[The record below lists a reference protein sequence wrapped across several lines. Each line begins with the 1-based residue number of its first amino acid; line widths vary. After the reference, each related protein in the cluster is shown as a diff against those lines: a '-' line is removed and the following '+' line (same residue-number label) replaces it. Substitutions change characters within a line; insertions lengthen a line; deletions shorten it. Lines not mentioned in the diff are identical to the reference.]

1 MNFHRPSLNHA
12 CVCGACMCAWFCG
25 CVWAHVWMRIWTQK
39 TDVKSRSPYSAS
51 HSWMQDL
58 SIKPTIAFM
67 VNLDRQCAL
76 KSPASTPEGSI
87 TGLPPYPHSIYLG
100 WGVSKYPSFHPP
112 SIQQALNHWAL
123 SQTHID
129 LIFKNSFHTFLFCFL
144 TVSLLFKESLCYLII
159 FDSYD
164 FLILLKNKL
173 AHKWEKIRPPL
184 RPEVHFVVLGK
195 HVSYIHNEF
204 HNL

>member
-1 MNFHRPSLNHA
+1 MVHA
-12 CVCGACMCAWFCG
+12 CVHGFVGVCGHMCLCAYELKRL
-25 CVWAHVWMRIWTQK
+25 M
-39 TDVKSRSPYSAS
+39 SRVVPHHSVS
-51 HSWMQDL
+51 HSWMQNL

-67 VNLDRQCAL
+67 VNLDRQHAL

-87 TGLPPYPHSIYLG
+87 TGLPPYPHSIYRG
-100 WGVSKYPSFHPP
+100 GGSKYPSSHPP

-173 AHKWEKIRPPL
+173 AHKWEKN
-184 RPEVHFVVLGK
+184 K
-195 HVSYIHNEF
+195 ASS
-204 HNL
+204 